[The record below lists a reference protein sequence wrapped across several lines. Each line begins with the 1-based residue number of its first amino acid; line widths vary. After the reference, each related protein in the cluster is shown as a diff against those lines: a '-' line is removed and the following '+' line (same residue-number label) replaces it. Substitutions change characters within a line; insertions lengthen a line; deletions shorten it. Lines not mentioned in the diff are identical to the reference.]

1 MDYGY
6 RAEQKQQYSI
16 TTCMKDTEAFEATE
30 KKLYFIIVYIW
41 SQNARKRTVSL
52 NY

>member
-16 TTCMKDTEAFEATE
+16 ITICMKETEGFEVVKETLFHDCVNLITE
-30 KKLYFIIVYIW
+30 G
-41 SQNARKRTVSL
+41 
-52 NY
+52 